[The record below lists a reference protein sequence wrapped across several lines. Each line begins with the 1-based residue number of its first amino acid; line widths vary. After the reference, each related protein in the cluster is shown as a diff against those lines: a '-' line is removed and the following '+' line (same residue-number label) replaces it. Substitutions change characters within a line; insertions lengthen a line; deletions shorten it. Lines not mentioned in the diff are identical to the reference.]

1 MVEMWKDVIGYEGFY
16 WVSDLGGIKSR
27 YRILGSSL
35 NSKGYVRVKL
45 CRGGTKTSKLVHRLV
60 AEAFIPNPEN
70 KPQINH
76 KDGNKRNNQITN
88 LEWVTSKENIQH
100 QFSTGLNMVGTGEN
114 CGSYKGQVEVIDPK
128 TNRIVMILKG
138 NKEMRQQGFDPAHIS
153 QVLLGK
159 QKSHK
164 GFTFRRQ
171 DLK

>member
-76 KDGNKRNNQITN
+76 KDGNKRNN
-88 LEWVTSKENIQH
+88 
-100 QFSTGLNMVGTGEN
+100 
-114 CGSYKGQVEVIDPK
+114 
-128 TNRIVMILKG
+128 
-138 NKEMRQQGFDPAHIS
+138 
-153 QVLLGK
+153 
-159 QKSHK
+159 
-164 GFTFRRQ
+164 
-171 DLK
+171 